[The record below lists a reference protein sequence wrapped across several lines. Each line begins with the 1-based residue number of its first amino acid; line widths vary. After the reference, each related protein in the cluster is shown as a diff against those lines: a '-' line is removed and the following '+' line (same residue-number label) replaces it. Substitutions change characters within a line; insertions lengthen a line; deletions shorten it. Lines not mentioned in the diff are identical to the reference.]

1 MFESLTSCFAFRCSA
16 SLKMTAVYESPRNI
30 RNHASP
36 GQPDDAENTNRRCN
50 SMSSGVERLYVHG
63 GAHRLNE
70 SRGTNMKQTTLT
82 KILAAGG
89 ICGLIA
95 ASALAQ
101 TTTTTTTT
109 DPVTGTTT
117 TQQTTTSAAGNIVTY
132 TPDSDYFMFRTTSS
146 AAPVRY
152 YYTKDTTVL
161 DPEGHV
167 VTWSAIRPDTPAT
180 VYYSTVG
187 DRVVVR
193 KVVLAQ
199 PAQPA
204 AVIKREETTTTT
216 TTRP

>member
-1 MFESLTSCFAFRCSA
+1 
-16 SLKMTAVYESPRNI
+16 
-30 RNHASP
+30 
-36 GQPDDAENTNRRCN
+36 
-50 SMSSGVERLYVHG
+50 
-63 GAHRLNE
+63 
-70 SRGTNMKQTTLT
+70 MKQIRLT
-82 KILAAGG
+82 KILAASLL
-89 ICGLIA
+89 CA
-95 ASALAQ
+95 ASLSVSFAQ

-117 TQQTTTSAAGNIVTY
+117 TQQTTTSSAGNIVTY
-132 TPDSDYFMFRTTSS
+132 TPNSDYFMFRTDSA

-152 YYTKDTTVL
+152 YYTKDTAVV
-161 DPEGHV
+161 DPKGRV
-167 VTWSAIRPDTPAT
+167 VSWSAVHPDTPAT

-199 PAQPA
+199 PA